1 MAELK
6 LRWRTDTNKRQ
17 RTKEQAS
24 ARIRE
29 GEQTHKKNTRS
40 NILLVCSNTIR
51 LSITY
56 VYGRCRSQFSFSFL
70 CYLHNAQ
77 GYLLSHSKECSEHF
91 NRIIQRI
98 QKTYKYIVSYTH
110 EPYTHTRTNTRTP
123 AHQWSMLW
131 FTVTINSPSREKKN
145 KREFAA
151 MCQRYRS
158 TEINWQHCFSASYC
172 ELRVDLHSYS
182 E

>member
-1 MAELK
+1 MTTIKAIASDG
-6 LRWRTDTNKRQ
+6 RTQTALTNRHKQETANERTSECARKRGRANTQ
-17 RTKEQAS
+17 
-24 ARIRE
+24 
-29 GEQTHKKNTRS
+29 KKNTRS

-123 AHQWSMLW
+123 AHQ
-131 FTVTINSPSREKKN
+131 
-145 KREFAA
+145 
-151 MCQRYRS
+151 
-158 TEINWQHCFSASYC
+158 
-172 ELRVDLHSYS
+172 
-182 E
+182 